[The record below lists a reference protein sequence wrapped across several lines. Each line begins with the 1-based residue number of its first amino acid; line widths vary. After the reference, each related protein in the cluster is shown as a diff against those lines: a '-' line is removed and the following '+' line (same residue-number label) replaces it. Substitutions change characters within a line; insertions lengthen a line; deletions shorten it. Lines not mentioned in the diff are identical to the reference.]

1 MIFLGIDLGA
11 SALKTVLVR
20 QDGEM
25 LAHAAMPI
33 TTQHDQAGWSEQ
45 NPQDWLTAL
54 ENALAA
60 LWQDNTMTPA
70 QIDAICLT
78 AGAHI
83 GVLGDENHTP
93 VRPAIM
99 WSDQRAASEIAEM
112 AHQSEAIIKTSLHQ
126 PNPTWTLAH
135 LRWLWVHEYDTLK
148 KTRHLSPAKDW
159 LRYQLTGDW
168 ATDPSDAVGLQLY
181 DVDMRSWSLPLCALA
196 GIIPDIL
203 PPIKKP
209 ESLGGTITKQA
220 AKKFHLH
227 PDIPVYIGSIDTSIE
242 LLNTGMNQADEAC
255 LKLASAGVLSA
266 YTPNAE
272 AIPPIS
278 CYPQSG
284 EGWYF
289 ASGMNSCHSA
299 LKWMQH
305 NRLNQCSQAQ
315 MQEWAQAAPTGA
327 NGVLFHPYIQGERA
341 PHWHAGLRVNISG
354 TTENTPAEDLARAA
368 YEGVGLAL
376 YDVRLDFEQKLSA
389 IRKQKINQLIAIGGG
404 ARDAIWMQII
414 SDIQGLPIKV
424 PHHID
429 AAYGAALFAG
439 LSHRAYPNFSVLTN
453 MIAYQTHYEPNMD
466 NHLIYQG
473 RFAAYDEIRAHMMAQ
488 LQ

>member
-11 SALKTVLVR
+11 SALKAVLVR

-33 TTQHDQAGWSEQ
+33 RTLHDQAGWSEQ

-54 ENALAA
+54 EKAMAA
-60 LWQDNTMTPA
+60 LWRDNTITA
-70 QIDAICLT
+70 ADIDAICVT

-83 GVLGDENHTP
+83 GVLGDETHTP

-112 AHQSEAIIKTSLHQ
+112 AGQSDAIIKTSLHQ

-159 LRYQLTGDW
+159 LRYHLTGEW

-181 DVDMRSWSLPLCALA
+181 DVEMQSWSLPLCALA

-209 ESLGGTITKQA
+209 ETLGGTLTKQA
-220 AKKFHLH
+220 AKRFHLQA
-227 PDIPVYIGSIDTSIE
+227 DTPVYIGSIDTSIE
-242 LLNTGMNQADEAC
+242 LLNTGISQADTAC

-266 YTPNAE
+266 YTPSAQ

-289 ASGMNSCHSA
+289 ASGMNSCHTA
-299 LKWMQH
+299 LAWMREH
-305 NRLNQCSQAQ
+305 HLNHCTHEQ
-315 MQEWAQAAPTGA
+315 MQEWAQAAPAGA

-354 TTENTPAEDLARAA
+354 TTDTTPAEDLARAA

-376 YDVRLDFEQKLSA
+376 YDVRLDFEQKLST

-404 ARDAIWMQII
+404 ARDAIWTQII
-414 SDIQGLPIKV
+414 CDIQGLPIKV

-439 LSHRAYPNFSVLTN
+439 LSHRAYPNLSVLTN
-453 MIAYQTHYEPNMD
+453 MIAYQALYEPNMD
-466 NHLIYQG
+466 NHRLYQG

-488 LQ
+488 LH